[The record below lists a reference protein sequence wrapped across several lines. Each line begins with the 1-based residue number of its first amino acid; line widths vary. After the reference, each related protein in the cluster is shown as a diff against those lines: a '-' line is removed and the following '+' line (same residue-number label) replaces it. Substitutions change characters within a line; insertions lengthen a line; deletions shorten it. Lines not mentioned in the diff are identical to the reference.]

1 MDNRFAVNLPEL
13 AASSG
18 EYGDVADD
26 AVRIPANVRDKIG
39 DPNLIAGGD
48 QYGALFA
55 GRIAPS
61 IDGTERLSTGVGD
74 GIRNTSKLIMTT
86 HDFYVKANEVA
97 TDHASNLSKAIVN
110 P

>member
-18 EYGDVADD
+18 EYEDVAD
-26 AVRIPANVRDKIG
+26 AAHRIPPTVTNKVG

-48 QYGALFA
+48 KYGQLYAN
-55 GRIAPS
+55 RIAPAL
-61 IDGTERLSTGVGD
+61 DGAHQLLNGVGD
-74 GIRNTSKLIMTT
+74 GIRNTSKMIMTT
-86 HDFYVKANEVA
+86 HDFYVKAN
-97 TDHASNLSKAIVN
+97 DHAIDNASSLTNHVIH